1 MYCPNCKT
9 ERNGKFCPECG
20 TKLIENPNGKSKG
33 FNISL
38 GDANAISGGINLQ
51 DSHYVYNTDNS
62 VHKTVHQTVN
72 NVTNVAANKTE
83 MELFQERKN
92 QFAEQVNIF
101 LEDNELQHEE
111 IVRLEELRI
120 ELDLDEL
127 TARQIIAN
135 AKKKVRANMRQTLLK
150 GPAATMMKIITSYF
164 VANDLGKIRI
174 QIPKL
179 SAYAKQMDVDEV
191 QHKYY
196 VSLAAIDPQQLIGIC
211 EDNNLSDNY
220 WRTYWSYVAYHK
232 MGNQEK
238 AEYALTDLYRFSQY
252 PEENIT
258 LLQVVETYNTLG
270 EEDALTLLNT
280 IKGTYSKEL
289 ELFAKSIYMKL
300 NPRIGKQKGA
310 TERNTAFYQ
319 QNIFIFESPEQLV
332 ARKAKEKAEA
342 EARAKAEAEAK
353 AAAEAKAKDEAEA
366 KAKKTITYTI
376 VIKSIPDQ
384 LVALMTARSVLGWPS
399 SESRKK
405 FAKLPV
411 EALVTDDESKAMD
424 IYDKLANGGMSVNFI
439 AKNGLG
445 ETVMDRFESKKS
457 NDISLYQVCREG
469 KRGFIDKTGREVI
482 PCKYDIALDFREGLA
497 MVKMSG
503 KYGFIDKTGREVAP
517 CQYDDAEDLH
527 EGMALVK
534 KNDKWGFIDKT
545 GREVIPCKYVFAND
559 FHEGLATVEKN
570 GKYGYIDK
578 TGREVAPC
586 KYDIANDFSE
596 GLAVVVLKSFKYGF
610 IDKTGRE
617 VIPRKYVFANDFHE
631 GLAIVEKNGKRGYID
646 KTGREVIPCKYDEVY
661 IFSEGLAV
669 VEKNGKLG
677 HIDKTGH
684 EVTPCKYDDAFDFSE
699 GLAIVEK
706 NGKRGYIDKTGSEV
720 VHCKYDDA
728 FNFCE
733 GLATVEKN
741 GKRGYIDK
749 TGREVAPCKYDDSFN
764 SCEGLARVVKS
775 DKYGYIDKTG
785 REVIPCEYDEAN
797 DFHEGL
803 AVVEMNGKRVY
814 IDKTGRE
821 VVPYYKW

>member
-101 LEDNELQHEE
+101 LEDNELQRDE

-135 AKKKVRANMRQTLLK
+135 ARKKVKANVRQTLLK

-196 VSLAAIDPQQLIGIC
+196 VSLAAIDPQRLIGIC

-258 LLQVVETYNTLG
+258 LLQVVEMYNTLG
-270 EEDALTLLNT
+270 EEEALTILNT

-300 NPRIGKQKGA
+300 NPRMGKQKGA

-319 QNIFIFESPEQLV
+319 QNIFIFESPEQLA
-332 ARKAKEKAEA
+332 ARKAKEN
-342 EARAKAEAEAK
+342 AEAEAK
-353 AAAEAKAKDEAEA
+353 AAAEAKAKAEAEA
-366 KAKKTITYTI
+366 KARKTITYTI

-384 LVALMTARSVLGWPS
+384 SEAMTTARSVLEWSS
-399 SESRKK
+399 SESLKK
-405 FAKLPV
+405 FAQLPV

-424 IYDKLANGGMSVNFI
+424 IYDKLVNGGLIVNFI

-445 ETVMDRFESKKS
+445 ETVMDCFESKKS
-457 NDISLYQVCREG
+457 NDISLYQVGRKFKWG
-469 KRGFIDKTGREVI
+469 YIDKTGREVI
-482 PCKYDIALDFREGLA
+482 PCLYDYTNDFREGLA

-503 KYGFIDKTGREVAP
+503 KYGFIDKTGREVAL
-517 CQYDDAEDLH
+517 CQYDDAENL
-527 EGMALVK
+527 
-534 KNDKWGFIDKT
+534 
-545 GREVIPCKYVFAND
+545 
-559 FHEGLATVEKN
+559 HEGLAKVRKS
-570 GKYGYIDK
+570 GKWGYIDK

-586 KYDIANDFSE
+586 KYDDANAFCEGLASVKQSNKWGVIDKTGHEVVPCKYDYTYDFCEGLAEIKKSGKWGFIDNTGREVVPCQYYEVEDFCE
-596 GLAVVVLKSFKYGF
+596 GLAV
-610 IDKTGRE
+610 
-617 VIPRKYVFANDFHE
+617 
-631 GLAIVEKNGKRGYID
+631 VEKNGKRGYID
-646 KTGREVIPCKYDEVY
+646 KTGREVIPCKYDY
-661 IFSEGLAV
+661 AWSFQEGLAV
-669 VEKNGKLG
+669 VEM
-677 HIDKTGH
+677 
-684 EVTPCKYDDAFDFSE
+684 
-699 GLAIVEK
+699 
-706 NGKRGYIDKTGSEV
+706 
-720 VHCKYDDA
+720 
-728 FNFCE
+728 
-733 GLATVEKN
+733 N

-749 TGREVAPCKYDDSFN
+749 TGREVIQCKYDYAYDF
-764 SCEGLARVVKS
+764 CEGLAIVWKS
-775 DKYGYIDKTG
+775 DKCGYIDKTG
-785 REVIPCEYDEAN
+785 REVIPCEYDYADN
-797 DFHEGL
+797 FHEGL
-803 AVVEMNGKRVY
+803 AKVWKSDKYGY
-814 IDKTGRE
+814 IDKTGR
-821 VVPYYKW
+821 

>member
-101 LEDNELQHEE
+101 LGDNELQRDE

-127 TARQIIAN
+127 TARQIIEN
-135 AKKKVRANMRQTLLK
+135 ARKKVKANVRQTLLK

-196 VSLAAIDPQQLIGIC
+196 VSLAAIDPQRLIGIC

-270 EEDALTLLNT
+270 EDDALTLLNT

-319 QNIFIFESPEQLV
+319 QNIFIFESPEQLA

-353 AAAEAKAKDEAEA
+353 AAAEAKAKAEAEA

-424 IYDKLANGGMSVNFI
+424 IYDKLANGGMSVDFI
-439 AKNGLG
+439 ARNGLG
-445 ETVMDRFESKKS
+445 ETVMDCFESMKS
-457 NDISLYQVCREG
+457 NEISLYRVCREG
-469 KRGFIDKTGREVI
+469 KWGYIDKTGREVI
-482 PCKYDIALDFREGLA
+482 HCQYDDAWGFREGLA
-497 MVKMSG
+497 VV
-503 KYGFIDKTGREVAP
+503 DKS
-517 CQYDDAEDLH
+517 
-527 EGMALVK
+527 
-534 KNDKWGFIDKT
+534 DKWGFIDKT
-545 GREVIPCKYVFAND
+545 GREVIPCKYDSARGFC
-559 FHEGLATVEKN
+559 EGLAIVRKSDKWGYIDKTDREVVPCKYDSAWDFCEGLAVVEKSY
-570 GKYGYIDK
+570 KWGYIDK
-578 TGREVAPC
+578 TGREVIPC
-586 KYDIANDFSE
+586 QYDVTYQFCE
-596 GLAVVVLKSFKYGF
+596 GLAV
-610 IDKTGRE
+610 
-617 VIPRKYVFANDFHE
+617 
-631 GLAIVEKNGKRGYID
+631 VEKNGKRGYID
-646 KTGREVIPCKYDEVY
+646 KTGREVIPRKYD
-661 IFSEGLAV
+661 FA
-669 VEKNGKLG
+669 
-677 HIDKTGH
+677 
-684 EVTPCKYDDAFDFSE
+684 DDFHE

-706 NGKRGYIDKTGSEV
+706 SGKYGYIEKTGREV
-720 VHCKYDDA
+720 IPCKYDDA
-728 FNFCE
+728 YAFSE
-733 GLATVEKN
+733 GLARVTKSDKQ
-741 GKRGYIDK
+741 GFIDK
-749 TGREVAPCKYDDSFN
+749 TGREVIPCMY
-764 SCEGLARVVKS
+764 SCAGKFSEGLAEVKKS
-775 DKYGYIDKTG
+775 GKYGYIDKTG
-785 REVIPCEYDEAN
+785 REVIPCEYDDA
-797 DFHEGL
+797 FVFSEGL
-803 AVVEMNGKRVY
+803 ARVKKSGKWGFIDKTGREVIPFKYDNTENFSKGLAEVKKSGKWCY

-821 VVPYYKW
+821 VAPLIYDK

>member
-62 VHKTVHQTVN
+62 VHSTVQHTVN

-101 LEDNELQHEE
+101 LGDNELQRDE

-127 TARQIIAN
+127 TARQIITN
-135 AKKKVRANMRQTLLK
+135 ARKKVKANVRQTLLK

-196 VSLAAIDPQQLIGIC
+196 VSLAAIDPQRLIGIC

-270 EEDALTLLNT
+270 EEDALTILNT

-319 QNIFIFESPEQLV
+319 QNIFIFESPEQLA

-342 EARAKAEAEAK
+342 EARAKAEAEAR
-353 AAAEAKAKDEAEA
+353 AAAEAKAKAEAEARAKAKAEAEA
-366 KAKKTITYTI
+366 KARKTITYTI

-384 LVALMTARSVLGWPS
+384 LVAMMTARSVLGWSS

-424 IYDKLANGGMSVNFI
+424 IYDKLANGGMSVDFI

-445 ETVMDRFESKKS
+445 ETVMDCFESKKS
-457 NDISLYQVCREG
+457 NDISLYKVCHKG
-469 KRGFIDKTGREVI
+469 KWG
-482 PCKYDIALDFREGLA
+482 Y
-497 MVKMSG
+497 
-503 KYGFIDKTGREVAP
+503 IDKTGREVAP

-527 EGMALVK
+527 EGLALVK
-534 KNDKWGFIDKT
+534 NNDKWGFIDKT
-545 GREVIPCKYVFAND
+545 GREVIPCKYADAWD
-559 FHEGLATVEKN
+559 FQEGLA
-570 GKYGYIDK
+570 
-578 TGREVAPC
+578 
-586 KYDIANDFSE
+586 
-596 GLAVVVLKSFKYGF
+596 L
-610 IDKTGRE
+610 
-617 VIPRKYVFANDFHE
+617 
-631 GLAIVEKNGKRGYID
+631 
-646 KTGREVIPCKYDEVY
+646 
-661 IFSEGLAV
+661 
-669 VEKNGKLG
+669 
-677 HIDKTGH
+677 
-684 EVTPCKYDDAFDFSE
+684 
-699 GLAIVEK
+699 
-706 NGKRGYIDKTGSEV
+706 
-720 VHCKYDDA
+720 
-728 FNFCE
+728 
-733 GLATVEKN
+733 
-741 GKRGYIDK
+741 
-749 TGREVAPCKYDDSFN
+749 
-764 SCEGLARVVKS
+764 VVK
-775 DKYGYIDKTG
+775 
-785 REVIPCEYDEAN
+785 
-797 DFHEGL
+797 
-803 AVVEMNGKRVY
+803 NGKRVY

-821 VVPYYKW
+821 VAPFIYDDKIW

>member
-33 FNISL
+33 VNISL

-62 VHKTVHQTVN
+62 VHSTVHQTVN

-101 LEDNELQHEE
+101 LEDNELQRDE

-127 TARQIIAN
+127 TARQIITN
-135 AKKKVRANMRQTLLK
+135 ARKKVKANVRQTLLK

-196 VSLAAIDPQQLIGIC
+196 VSLAAIDPQRLIGIC

-270 EEDALTLLNT
+270 EEDALTILNT
-280 IKGTYSKEL
+280 IKGEYSKEL

-319 QNIFIFESPEQLV
+319 QNIFIFESPEQLA

-342 EARAKAEAEAK
+342 EARAKAEAEAR
-353 AAAEAKAKDEAEA
+353 AKAKAEAEA
-366 KAKKTITYTI
+366 KARKTITYTI

-384 LVALMTARSVLGWPS
+384 SEAMTTARSVLEWSS
-399 SESRKK
+399 SESLKK
-405 FAKLPV
+405 FAQLPV

-424 IYDKLANGGMSVNFI
+424 IYDKLANGGMSVDFI

-445 ETVMDRFESKKS
+445 EAVMDCFESKKS
-457 NDISLYQVCREG
+457 NDISLYQVGRKFKWG
-469 KRGFIDKTGREVI
+469 YIDKTGREVI
-482 PCKYDIALDFREGLA
+482 PCLYDYTNDFREGLA

-503 KYGFIDKTGREVAP
+503 KYGFIDKTGREVAL
-517 CQYDDAEDLH
+517 CQYDDAENL
-527 EGMALVK
+527 
-534 KNDKWGFIDKT
+534 
-545 GREVIPCKYVFAND
+545 
-559 FHEGLATVEKN
+559 HEGLAKVRKS
-570 GKYGYIDK
+570 GKWGYIDK

-586 KYDIANDFSE
+586 KYDDANAFCEGLASVKQSNKWGVIDKTGHEVVPCKYDYTYDFCEGLAEIKKSGKWGFIDNTGREVVPCQYYEVEDFCE
-596 GLAVVVLKSFKYGF
+596 GLAV
-610 IDKTGRE
+610 
-617 VIPRKYVFANDFHE
+617 
-631 GLAIVEKNGKRGYID
+631 VEKNGKRGYID
-646 KTGREVIPCKYDEVY
+646 KTGREVIPCKYDY
-661 IFSEGLAV
+661 AWSFQEGLAV
-669 VEKNGKLG
+669 VEM
-677 HIDKTGH
+677 
-684 EVTPCKYDDAFDFSE
+684 
-699 GLAIVEK
+699 
-706 NGKRGYIDKTGSEV
+706 
-720 VHCKYDDA
+720 
-728 FNFCE
+728 
-733 GLATVEKN
+733 N

-749 TGREVAPCKYDDSFN
+749 TGREVIQCKYDYAYDF
-764 SCEGLARVVKS
+764 CEGLAIVWKS
-775 DKYGYIDKTG
+775 DKCGYIDKTG
-785 REVIPCEYDEAN
+785 REVIPCEYDYADN
-797 DFHEGL
+797 FHEGL
-803 AVVEMNGKRVY
+803 AKVWKSDKYGYIDKTGREVAPCQYDDAEDLHEGLAKVKKSDKWGY

-821 VVPYYKW
+821 VVPCKYDDAFNFCEDLAKVKKSGKYGFIDKTGREVLPFIYDN

>member
-101 LEDNELQHEE
+101 LGDNELQRDE

-127 TARQIIAN
+127 TARQIITN
-135 AKKKVRANMRQTLLK
+135 ARKKVKSNVRQTLLK

-196 VSLAAIDPQQLIGIC
+196 VSLAAIDPQRLIGIC

-319 QNIFIFESPEQLV
+319 QNIFIFESPDQLA

-353 AAAEAKAKDEAEA
+353 AAAEAKAKAEAEA
-366 KAKKTITYTI
+366 KARKTITYTI

-384 LVALMTARSVLGWPS
+384 LVALMTARSVLGWSS

-424 IYDKLANGGMSVNFI
+424 IYDKLANGGMIVNFI

-445 ETVMDRFESKKS
+445 ETVMDCFESTKS
-457 NDISLYQVCREG
+457 NEISLYTVCREG
-469 KRGFIDKTGREVI
+469 KWGYIDKTGREVIPCKYGYARDFSEGLAIVWKSDKCGYIDNTGREVIPCQYDDAYNFHEGLAKVIKSGRWGYIDKTGREVAPCQYDSTDGFSEGLAKVQKSGKDGYIDKTGREVIPCKYDDAFNFHEGLAIVKKSGKYGYIDKTGREVIPCKYDFTWGFSEGLALVEKKGKCGFIDKTGSEVIPCQYDDAYNFREGLAVVYKSDKWGYIDKTGREVIPCKYDGASKFSEGLAIVKSDKYGYIDKTGREVALCQYDYAEDLHEGLARVEKSDKYGYIDKTGREVAPCQYDEAEDLHEGLAIVWKSDKCGFIDKTGREVI
-482 PCKYDIALDFREGLA
+482 PCKYDF
-497 MVKMSG
+497 
-503 KYGFIDKTGREVAP
+503 T
-517 CQYDDAEDLH
+517 
-527 EGMALVK
+527 
-534 KNDKWGFIDKT
+534 WG
-545 GREVIPCKYVFAND
+545 
-559 FHEGLATVEKN
+559 
-570 GKYGYIDK
+570 
-578 TGREVAPC
+578 
-586 KYDIANDFSE
+586 FSE
-596 GLAVVVLKSFKYGF
+596 GLAKVNKSNKWG
-610 IDKTGRE
+610 
-617 VIPRKYVFANDFHE
+617 
-631 GLAIVEKNGKRGYID
+631 
-646 KTGREVIPCKYDEVY
+646 
-661 IFSEGLAV
+661 
-669 VEKNGKLG
+669 
-677 HIDKTGH
+677 
-684 EVTPCKYDDAFDFSE
+684 
-699 GLAIVEK
+699 
-706 NGKRGYIDKTGSEV
+706 
-720 VHCKYDDA
+720 
-728 FNFCE
+728 
-733 GLATVEKN
+733 
-741 GKRGYIDK
+741 
-749 TGREVAPCKYDDSFN
+749 
-764 SCEGLARVVKS
+764 
-775 DKYGYIDKTG
+775 
-785 REVIPCEYDEAN
+785 
-797 DFHEGL
+797 
-803 AVVEMNGKRVY
+803 Y

-821 VVPYYKW
+821 VVPFIYDK

>member
-33 FNISL
+33 VNISL

-62 VHKTVHQTVN
+62 VHSTVQHTVN

-101 LEDNELQHEE
+101 LGDNELQHEE

-135 AKKKVRANMRQTLLK
+135 ARKKVKANVRQTLLK

-196 VSLAAIDPQQLIGIC
+196 VSLAAIDPQRLIGIC

-270 EEDALTLLNT
+270 EEDALTILNT

-319 QNIFIFESPEQLV
+319 QNIFIFESPEQLA

-353 AAAEAKAKDEAEA
+353 AAAEAKAKAEAEA

-384 LVALMTARSVLGWPS
+384 LVALMTARSVLGWSS

-424 IYDKLANGGMSVNFI
+424 IYDKLANGGMIVNFI

-445 ETVMDRFESKKS
+445 ETVMDCFESTKS
-457 NDISLYQVCREG
+457 NEISLYTVCREG
-469 KRGFIDKTGREVI
+469 KWGYIDKTGREVI
-482 PCKYDIALDFREGLA
+482 HCKYDYAYAFCEGLA
-497 MVKMSG
+497 IVAKSG
-503 KYGFIDKTGREVAP
+503 KYGFIDKTGRAV
-517 CQYDDAEDLH
+517 
-527 EGMALVK
+527 V
-534 KNDKWGFIDKT
+534 
-545 GREVIPCKYVFAND
+545 
-559 FHEGLATVEKN
+559 
-570 GKYGYIDK
+570 
-578 TGREVAPC
+578 PC
-586 KYDIANDFSE
+586 KYDYAFEFRE
-596 GLAVVVLKSFKYGF
+596 GMAKV
-610 IDKTGRE
+610 
-617 VIPRKYVFANDFHE
+617 
-631 GLAIVEKNGKRGYID
+631 
-646 KTGREVIPCKYDEVY
+646 
-661 IFSEGLAV
+661 
-669 VEKNGKLG
+669 
-677 HIDKTGH
+677 
-684 EVTPCKYDDAFDFSE
+684 
-699 GLAIVEK
+699 
-706 NGKRGYIDKTGSEV
+706 
-720 VHCKYDDA
+720 
-728 FNFCE
+728 
-733 GLATVEKN
+733 
-741 GKRGYIDK
+741 
-749 TGREVAPCKYDDSFN
+749 
-764 SCEGLARVVKS
+764 
-775 DKYGYIDKTG
+775 
-785 REVIPCEYDEAN
+785 
-797 DFHEGL
+797 
-803 AVVEMNGKRVY
+803 
-814 IDKTGRE
+814 
-821 VVPYYKW
+821 

>member
-62 VHKTVHQTVN
+62 VHSTVQHTVN

-101 LEDNELQHEE
+101 LGDNELQRDE

-135 AKKKVRANMRQTLLK
+135 ARKKVKANVRQTLLK

-196 VSLAAIDPQQLIGIC
+196 VSLAAIDPQRLIGIC

-258 LLQVVETYNTLG
+258 LLQVVEMYNTFG

-319 QNIFIFESPEQLV
+319 QNIFIFESPEQL
-332 ARKAKEKAEA
+332 ATRKAKEKAEA
-342 EARAKAEAEAK
+342 EARAKAEAEARAKAEAEAKAK
-353 AAAEAKAKDEAEA
+353 AAAEAKAKAAEAKAKAEAEARAKAKAEAEA
-366 KAKKTITYTI
+366 KARKTITYTI

-384 LVALMTARSVLGWPS
+384 LVAMMTARSVLGWPS

-424 IYDKLANGGMSVNFI
+424 IYDKLVNGGMSVDFI

-445 ETVMDRFESKKS
+445 ETVMDCFESMKSKETSLYVVCRHGKYGYVDKTRRLVIPCQYDNACDFSEGLAEIKKS
-457 NDISLYQVCREG
+457 G
-469 KRGFIDKTGREVI
+469 KWGFIDNTGREVIPCRYDDASGFSEGLARVKKSGKWGFVDKTGREVI
-482 PCKYDIALDFREGLA
+482 PCKYDDAFGFSKGLA
-497 MVKMSG
+497 
-503 KYGFIDKTGREVAP
+503 
-517 CQYDDAEDLH
+517 Q
-527 EGMALVK
+527 VK
-534 KNDKWGFIDKT
+534 KSGKWGFIDKT
-545 GREVIPCKYVFAND
+545 GREV
-559 FHEGLATVEKN
+559 
-570 GKYGYIDK
+570 
-578 TGREVAPC
+578 
-586 KYDIANDFSE
+586 
-596 GLAVVVLKSFKYGF
+596 
-610 IDKTGRE
+610 
-617 VIPRKYVFANDFHE
+617 
-631 GLAIVEKNGKRGYID
+631 
-646 KTGREVIPCKYDEVY
+646 
-661 IFSEGLAV
+661 
-669 VEKNGKLG
+669 
-677 HIDKTGH
+677 
-684 EVTPCKYDDAFDFSE
+684 
-699 GLAIVEK
+699 
-706 NGKRGYIDKTGSEV
+706 
-720 VHCKYDDA
+720 
-728 FNFCE
+728 
-733 GLATVEKN
+733 
-741 GKRGYIDK
+741 
-749 TGREVAPCKYDDSFN
+749 
-764 SCEGLARVVKS
+764 
-775 DKYGYIDKTG
+775 
-785 REVIPCEYDEAN
+785 
-797 DFHEGL
+797 
-803 AVVEMNGKRVY
+803 
-814 IDKTGRE
+814 
-821 VVPYYKW
+821 VPLT

>member
-62 VHKTVHQTVN
+62 VHSTVQHTVN

-101 LEDNELQHEE
+101 LEDNELQRDE

-127 TARQIIAN
+127 TARQIITN
-135 AKKKVRANMRQTLLK
+135 ARKKVKANVRQTLLK

-196 VSLAAIDPQQLIGIC
+196 VSLAAIDPQRLIGIC

-270 EEDALTLLNT
+270 EEDALTILNT

-319 QNIFIFESPEQLV
+319 QNIFIFESPEQLA

-353 AAAEAKAKDEAEA
+353 AAAEAKAKAEAEA

-384 LVALMTARSVLGWPS
+384 LVALMTARSVLGWSS

-424 IYDKLANGGMSVNFI
+424 IDDKLANGGMSV
-439 AKNGLG
+439 K
-445 ETVMDRFESKKS
+445 
-457 NDISLYQVCREG
+457 
-469 KRGFIDKTGREVI
+469 
-482 PCKYDIALDFREGLA
+482 
-497 MVKMSG
+497 
-503 KYGFIDKTGREVAP
+503 
-517 CQYDDAEDLH
+517 
-527 EGMALVK
+527 
-534 KNDKWGFIDKT
+534 
-545 GREVIPCKYVFAND
+545 
-559 FHEGLATVEKN
+559 
-570 GKYGYIDK
+570 
-578 TGREVAPC
+578 
-586 KYDIANDFSE
+586 
-596 GLAVVVLKSFKYGF
+596 
-610 IDKTGRE
+610 
-617 VIPRKYVFANDFHE
+617 
-631 GLAIVEKNGKRGYID
+631 
-646 KTGREVIPCKYDEVY
+646 
-661 IFSEGLAV
+661 
-669 VEKNGKLG
+669 
-677 HIDKTGH
+677 
-684 EVTPCKYDDAFDFSE
+684 
-699 GLAIVEK
+699 
-706 NGKRGYIDKTGSEV
+706 
-720 VHCKYDDA
+720 
-728 FNFCE
+728 
-733 GLATVEKN
+733 
-741 GKRGYIDK
+741 
-749 TGREVAPCKYDDSFN
+749 
-764 SCEGLARVVKS
+764 
-775 DKYGYIDKTG
+775 
-785 REVIPCEYDEAN
+785 
-797 DFHEGL
+797 
-803 AVVEMNGKRVY
+803 
-814 IDKTGRE
+814 
-821 VVPYYKW
+821 

>member
-62 VHKTVHQTVN
+62 VHSTVQHTVN

-101 LEDNELQHEE
+101 LGDNELQRDE

-135 AKKKVRANMRQTLLK
+135 AKKKVKANVRQTLLK

-196 VSLAAIDPQQLIGIC
+196 VSLAAIDPQRLIGIC

-258 LLQVVETYNTLG
+258 LLQVVEMYNTFG

-319 QNIFIFESPEQLV
+319 QNIFIFKSPEQL
-332 ARKAKEKAEA
+332 ATRKAKEKAEE
-342 EARAKAEAEAK
+342 EARIKTEQEAK
-353 AAAEAKAKDEAEA
+353 RKSDEARKRKDEEEKNASA
-366 KAKKTITYTI
+366 RRCVTYSVTITGVTNQMLAMMTLRSTMGWGSGDSRQ
-376 VIKSIPDQ
+376 KLSKIPFVAKQFNSEQ
-384 LVALMTARSVLGWPS
+384 LAIAFN
-399 SESRKK
+399 E
-405 FAKLPV
+405 KL
-411 EALVTDDESKAMD
+411 SK
-424 IYDKLANGGMSVNFI
+424 GGMTSTVTE
-439 AKNGLG
+439 ANGLG
-445 ETVMDRFESKKS
+445 EAVDCSIINGQAQVIAYKELERRRKEAEELRIQESHQKELKMQKNNANALNEQIKLYEDACRYMYADGVMTSEERKHLTILATALGLDNATCEQIASRVRNGMSKANQLYDVILVKAGAAKLSVVKTVMDCCNVGLKEAKDLVGGCPSKLKGCLTESKARSIQKV
-457 NDISLYQVCREG
+457 LE
-469 KRGFIDKTGREVI
+469 EV
-482 PCKYDIALDFREGLA
+482 G
-497 MVKMSG
+497 
-503 KYGFIDKTGREVAP
+503 
-517 CQYDDAEDLH
+517 
-527 EGMALVK
+527 
-534 KNDKWGFIDKT
+534 
-545 GREVIPCKYVFAND
+545 
-559 FHEGLATVEKN
+559 
-570 GKYGYIDK
+570 
-578 TGREVAPC
+578 
-586 KYDIANDFSE
+586 
-596 GLAVVVLKSFKYGF
+596 AVVK
-610 IDKTGRE
+610 ID
-617 VIPRKYVFANDFHE
+617 AN
-631 GLAIVEKNGKRGYID
+631 YD
-646 KTGREVIPCKYDEVY
+646 K
-661 IFSEGLAV
+661 L
-669 VEKNGKLG
+669 
-677 HIDKTGH
+677 
-684 EVTPCKYDDAFDFSE
+684 FD
-699 GLAIVEK
+699 L
-706 NGKRGYIDKTGSEV
+706 
-720 VHCKYDDA
+720 
-728 FNFCE
+728 
-733 GLATVEKN
+733 
-741 GKRGYIDK
+741 
-749 TGREVAPCKYDDSFN
+749 
-764 SCEGLARVVKS
+764 
-775 DKYGYIDKTG
+775 
-785 REVIPCEYDEAN
+785 
-797 DFHEGL
+797 
-803 AVVEMNGKRVY
+803 
-814 IDKTGRE
+814 
-821 VVPYYKW
+821 

>member
-62 VHKTVHQTVN
+62 VHSTVQHTVN

-101 LEDNELQHEE
+101 LGDNELQRDE

-127 TARQIIAN
+127 TARQIITN
-135 AKKKVRANMRQTLLK
+135 ARKKVKANVRQTLLK

-196 VSLAAIDPQQLIGIC
+196 VSLAAIDPQRLIGIC

-319 QNIFIFESPEQLV
+319 QNIFIFESPEQLA

-342 EARAKAEAEAK
+342 EARAKAEAEARAAAEAKAKAEAEARAKAKAEAKAKAAAKAKAEAEARAK
-353 AAAEAKAKDEAEA
+353 AAAEAKAKAEAEA
-366 KAKKTITYTI
+366 KAKAKAEAKARKTITYTI

-384 LVALMTARSVLGWPS
+384 LVALMTARSVLGWSS

-424 IYDKLANGGMSVNFI
+424 IYDKLANGGMIVNFI

-445 ETVMDRFESKKS
+445 ETVMDCFESTKS
-457 NDISLYQVCREG
+457 NEISLYRVCREG
-469 KRGFIDKTGREVI
+469 KWGYIDKTGREVI
-482 PCKYDIALDFREGLA
+482 PCKYGYALAFCEGLA
-497 MVKMSG
+497 IVWKSDKCGYIDNTGREVIPCQYDDAYNFHEGLAIVRKSG
-503 KYGFIDKTGREVAP
+503 KYGFIDKTGREVVP
-517 CQYDDAEDLH
+517 CQYDDVWDS
-527 EGMALVK
+527 
-534 KNDKWGFIDKT
+534 
-545 GREVIPCKYVFAND
+545 C
-559 FHEGLATVEKN
+559 EGLTRVRKS
-570 GKYGYIDK
+570 GKY
-578 TGREVAPC
+578 
-586 KYDIANDFSE
+586 
-596 GLAVVVLKSFKYGF
+596 
-610 IDKTGRE
+610 
-617 VIPRKYVFANDFHE
+617 
-631 GLAIVEKNGKRGYID
+631 GYID
-646 KTGREVIPCKYDEVY
+646 KTGREVIPCKYDGADD
-661 IFSEGLAV
+661 FDEGLARV
-669 VEKNGKLG
+669 MKSDKYGF
-677 HIDKTGH
+677 IDKTGN
-684 EVTPCKYDDAFDFSE
+684 EVVPCKYDIASDFHE
-699 GLAIVEK
+699 GLAIVEM
-706 NGKRGYIDKTGSEV
+706 
-720 VHCKYDDA
+720 
-728 FNFCE
+728 
-733 GLATVEKN
+733 N

-749 TGREVAPCKYDDSFN
+749 TGREVTPVKYD
-764 SCEGLARVVKS
+764 E
-775 DKYGYIDKTG
+775 I
-785 REVIPCEYDEAN
+785 
-797 DFHEGL
+797 
-803 AVVEMNGKRVY
+803 
-814 IDKTGRE
+814 
-821 VVPYYKW
+821 

>member
-62 VHKTVHQTVN
+62 VHSTVQHTVN

-101 LEDNELQHEE
+101 LGDNELQRDE

-127 TARQIIAN
+127 TARQIITN
-135 AKKKVRANMRQTLLK
+135 ARKKVKANVRQTLLK

-196 VSLAAIDPQQLIGIC
+196 VSLAAIDPQRLIGIC

-270 EEDALTLLNT
+270 EEDALTILNT

-319 QNIFIFESPEQLV
+319 QNIFIFESPEQLA

-353 AAAEAKAKDEAEA
+353 AAAEAKAKAEAEARAKAAAEAKAKAEAEA
-366 KAKKTITYTI
+366 KAAVEARAKARKTITYTI
-376 VIKSIPDQ
+376 VIKSITDQ
-384 LVALMTARSVLGWPS
+384 LVAMMTARSVLGWSS

-405 FAKLPV
+405 FAQLPV

-424 IYDKLANGGMSVNFI
+424 IYDKLANGGMSVDFI

-445 ETVMDRFESKKS
+445 ETVMDCFESMKS
-457 NDISLYQVCREG
+457 NEISLYRVCREG
-469 KRGFIDKTGREVI
+469 K
-482 PCKYDIALDFREGLA
+482 
-497 MVKMSG
+497 
-503 KYGFIDKTGREVAP
+503 
-517 CQYDDAEDLH
+517 
-527 EGMALVK
+527 
-534 KNDKWGFIDKT
+534 W
-545 GREVIPCKYVFAND
+545 
-559 FHEGLATVEKN
+559 
-570 GKYGYIDK
+570 
-578 TGREVAPC
+578 
-586 KYDIANDFSE
+586 
-596 GLAVVVLKSFKYGF
+596 
-610 IDKTGRE
+610 
-617 VIPRKYVFANDFHE
+617 
-631 GLAIVEKNGKRGYID
+631 GYID
-646 KTGREVIPCKYDEVY
+646 KTGREVIPCKYDRVWA
-661 IFSEGLAV
+661 FSEGLAEV
-669 VEKNGKLG
+669 LKSGK
-677 HIDKTGH
+677 
-684 EVTPCKYDDAFDFSE
+684 Y
-699 GLAIVEK
+699 
-706 NGKRGYIDKTGSEV
+706 GYIDKTGRAVIPCQYDYTDGFREGMAKVEKSDKYGFIDKTGNEV
-720 VHCKYDDA
+720 VPCKFDDA
-728 FNFCE
+728 ESFSK
-733 GLATVEKN
+733 GLAVVK
-741 GKRGYIDK
+741 KSDKWGYIDK
-749 TGREVAPCKYDDSFN
+749 TGREVIPCQYDNAFDFSEGLAVVEMDGKRGYIDKTVREVIPFKYDDARSFSEGLAKVQKSGKWGYIDKTGREVIPCQYDDADGFSEGLAN
-764 SCEGLARVVKS
+764 VEKSGKWGYIDKTGREVIPFKYDYAPSFSKGLAVVYKSDKWGYIDKTGREVIPCKFDNAYGFCEGLAQVKKS
-775 DKYGYIDKTG
+775 GKYGYIDKTG
-785 REVIPCEYDEAN
+785 REVIPFKYDNTEK
-797 DFHEGL
+797 FSEGL
-803 AVVEMNGKRVY
+803 AKVRKSGKWGY

-821 VVPYYKW
+821 VTPVKYDEI

>member
-62 VHKTVHQTVN
+62 VHSTVQHTVN

-101 LEDNELQHEE
+101 LEDNELQRDE

-135 AKKKVRANMRQTLLK
+135 ARKKVKANVRQTLLK

-196 VSLAAIDPQQLIGIC
+196 VSLAAIDPQRLIGIC

-270 EEDALTLLNT
+270 EEDALTILNT
-280 IKGTYSKEL
+280 IKGEYSKEL

-319 QNIFIFESPEQLV
+319 QNIFIFESPEQLA

-342 EARAKAEAEAK
+342 EARAKAEAEARAKAVAEAKAKAEAEARAK
-353 AAAEAKAKDEAEA
+353 AAAEAKAKAAEAKAKAEAEARAKASAEAKAAAEAKAKAEAEARAKAAAKAKAEAEARAKAAAEAKAKAEAEA
-366 KAKKTITYTI
+366 KAAAEARAKARKTITYTI

-384 LVALMTARSVLGWPS
+384 SEAMTTARSVLEWSS
-399 SESRKK
+399 SESLKK
-405 FAKLPV
+405 FAQLPV

-424 IYDKLANGGMSVNFI
+424 IYDKLINGGMSVNFI

-445 ETVMDRFESKKS
+445 KKVMDCCNELMKSKE
-457 NDISLYQVCREG
+457 ISLYVVRRKGKYGYVDKTRRLVIPCLYDYANEFREG
-469 KRGFIDKTGREVI
+469 LAEVKKSGKYGYIDKTGRAVIPCQYDYTDGFREGMAVVGKSDKWGFVDKTGREVIPCQYDSTRDFSEGLALVKKSDKYGFIDKTGREVI
-482 PCKYDIALDFREGLA
+482 PCNHDYAASFSEGLAEVKKSGKWGFIDKTGCVVIPCKYDKTCSFSEGLA
-497 MVKMSG
+497 MVKKSS
-503 KYGFIDKTGREVAP
+503 KWGFIDKTG
-517 CQYDDAEDLH
+517 
-527 EGMALVK
+527 
-534 KNDKWGFIDKT
+534 KWGFIDKT
-545 GREVIPCKYVFAND
+545 GREVIPCKYDEVYEFR
-559 FHEGLATVEKN
+559 EGLAIVYKS
-570 GKYGYIDK
+570 GKKVIIDK
-578 TGREVAPC
+578 TGREV
-586 KYDIANDFSE
+586 
-596 GLAVVVLKSFKYGF
+596 
-610 IDKTGRE
+610 
-617 VIPRKYVFANDFHE
+617 
-631 GLAIVEKNGKRGYID
+631 
-646 KTGREVIPCKYDEVY
+646 
-661 IFSEGLAV
+661 
-669 VEKNGKLG
+669 
-677 HIDKTGH
+677 
-684 EVTPCKYDDAFDFSE
+684 TPK
-699 GLAIVEK
+699 
-706 NGKRGYIDKTGSEV
+706 
-720 VHCKYDDA
+720 
-728 FNFCE
+728 
-733 GLATVEKN
+733 
-741 GKRGYIDK
+741 
-749 TGREVAPCKYDDSFN
+749 
-764 SCEGLARVVKS
+764 
-775 DKYGYIDKTG
+775 
-785 REVIPCEYDEAN
+785 
-797 DFHEGL
+797 
-803 AVVEMNGKRVY
+803 
-814 IDKTGRE
+814 
-821 VVPYYKW
+821 

>member
-101 LEDNELQHEE
+101 LEDNELQRDE

-150 GPAATMMKIITSYF
+150 GSAATMMKIITSYF

-238 AEYALTDLYRFSQY
+238 AVDALTDLYRFSQY

-270 EEDALTLLNT
+270 EEDALTILNT

-319 QNIFIFESPEQLV
+319 QNIFIFESPEQLA

-342 EARAKAEAEAK
+342 EARAKAEAEAR
-353 AAAEAKAKDEAEA
+353 AKAKAEAEA
-366 KAKKTITYTI
+366 KARKTITYTI

-384 LVALMTARSVLGWPS
+384 SEAMTTTRSVLGWS
-399 SESRKK
+399 STESRNK

-439 AKNGLG
+439 AKDGLG

-457 NDISLYQVCREG
+457 RPMG
-469 KRGFIDKTGREVI
+469 
-482 PCKYDIALDFREGLA
+482 
-497 MVKMSG
+497 
-503 KYGFIDKTGREVAP
+503 
-517 CQYDDAEDLH
+517 H
-527 EGMALVK
+527 
-534 KNDKWGFIDKT
+534 
-545 GREVIPCKYVFAND
+545 FA
-559 FHEGLATVEKN
+559 G
-570 GKYGYIDK
+570 
-578 TGREVAPC
+578 
-586 KYDIANDFSE
+586 
-596 GLAVVVLKSFKYGF
+596 
-610 IDKTGRE
+610 
-617 VIPRKYVFANDFHE
+617 
-631 GLAIVEKNGKRGYID
+631 
-646 KTGREVIPCKYDEVY
+646 
-661 IFSEGLAV
+661 
-669 VEKNGKLG
+669 
-677 HIDKTGH
+677 
-684 EVTPCKYDDAFDFSE
+684 
-699 GLAIVEK
+699 
-706 NGKRGYIDKTGSEV
+706 
-720 VHCKYDDA
+720 
-728 FNFCE
+728 
-733 GLATVEKN
+733 
-741 GKRGYIDK
+741 
-749 TGREVAPCKYDDSFN
+749 
-764 SCEGLARVVKS
+764 
-775 DKYGYIDKTG
+775 
-785 REVIPCEYDEAN
+785 
-797 DFHEGL
+797 
-803 AVVEMNGKRVY
+803 
-814 IDKTGRE
+814 
-821 VVPYYKW
+821 

>member
-62 VHKTVHQTVN
+62 VHSTVQHTVN

-101 LEDNELQHEE
+101 LEDNELQRDE

-127 TARQIIAN
+127 TARQIITN
-135 AKKKVRANMRQTLLK
+135 ARKKVKANVRQTLLK

-196 VSLAAIDPQQLIGIC
+196 VSLAAIDPQRLIGIC

-270 EEDALTLLNT
+270 EEDALTILNT

-319 QNIFIFESPEQLV
+319 QNIFIFESPEQLA

-342 EARAKAEAEAK
+342 EARAKAEAEARAAAEAKAKAEAEARAKAKAEAKAKAAAKAKAEAEARAK
-353 AAAEAKAKDEAEA
+353 AAAEAKAKAEAEA
-366 KAKKTITYTI
+366 KAKAKAEAKARKTITYTI

-384 LVALMTARSVLGWPS
+384 LVAMMTARSVLGWSS

-424 IYDKLANGGMSVNFI
+424 IYDKLANGGMSVDFI

-445 ETVMDRFESKKS
+445 ETVMDCFKSMKSKETSLYVVCRNGKYGYVDKTRRLVIPCQYDNACDFSEGLAEIKKS
-457 NDISLYQVCREG
+457 G
-469 KRGFIDKTGREVI
+469 KWGFIDKTGREVV
-482 PCKYDIALDFREGLA
+482 PCKYDIVLDFSEGLA
-497 MVKMSG
+497 IVKKNG
-503 KYGFIDKTGREVAP
+503 KQGYIDKAGREVVP

-527 EGMALVK
+527 EGLAKVK
-534 KNDKWGFIDKT
+534 KS
-545 GREVIPCKYVFAND
+545 
-559 FHEGLATVEKN
+559 

-578 TGREVAPC
+578 TGREVVPC
-586 KYDIANDFSE
+586 KYDGADDFDE
-596 GLAVVVLKSFKYGF
+596 GLARVMKSDKYGF
-610 IDKTGRE
+610 IDKTGNE
-617 VIPRKYVFANDFHE
+617 VVPCKYDIASDFRE
-631 GLAIVEKNGKRGYID
+631 GLAIVEMNGKRGYID
-646 KTGREVIPCKYDEVY
+646 KTGREVTPVKYDE
-661 IFSEGLAV
+661 I
-669 VEKNGKLG
+669 
-677 HIDKTGH
+677 
-684 EVTPCKYDDAFDFSE
+684 
-699 GLAIVEK
+699 
-706 NGKRGYIDKTGSEV
+706 
-720 VHCKYDDA
+720 
-728 FNFCE
+728 
-733 GLATVEKN
+733 
-741 GKRGYIDK
+741 
-749 TGREVAPCKYDDSFN
+749 
-764 SCEGLARVVKS
+764 
-775 DKYGYIDKTG
+775 
-785 REVIPCEYDEAN
+785 
-797 DFHEGL
+797 
-803 AVVEMNGKRVY
+803 
-814 IDKTGRE
+814 
-821 VVPYYKW
+821 

>member
-62 VHKTVHQTVN
+62 VHSTVHQTVN

-101 LEDNELQHEE
+101 LEDNELQRDE

-127 TARQIIAN
+127 TARQIITN
-135 AKKKVRANMRQTLLK
+135 ARKKVKANVRQTLLK

-196 VSLAAIDPQQLIGIC
+196 VSLAAIDPQRLIGIC

-270 EEDALTLLNT
+270 EEDALTILNT

-319 QNIFIFESPEQLV
+319 QNIFIFESPEQLA

-342 EARAKAEAEAK
+342 EARAKAEAEAR
-353 AAAEAKAKDEAEA
+353 AAAEAKAKAESEARAKAEAEAKAAAEVKAKAEAEA

-384 LVALMTARSVLGWPS
+384 LVALMTARSVLGWSS

-424 IYDKLANGGMSVNFI
+424 IYDKLANGGMSVDFI

-445 ETVMDRFESKKS
+445 ETVMDCFESTKS
-457 NDISLYQVCREG
+457 NEISLYTVCREG
-469 KRGFIDKTGREVI
+469 K
-482 PCKYDIALDFREGLA
+482 
-497 MVKMSG
+497 
-503 KYGFIDKTGREVAP
+503 
-517 CQYDDAEDLH
+517 
-527 EGMALVK
+527 
-534 KNDKWGFIDKT
+534 WG
-545 GREVIPCKYVFAND
+545 
-559 FHEGLATVEKN
+559 
-570 GKYGYIDK
+570 
-578 TGREVAPC
+578 
-586 KYDIANDFSE
+586 
-596 GLAVVVLKSFKYGF
+596 
-610 IDKTGRE
+610 
-617 VIPRKYVFANDFHE
+617 
-631 GLAIVEKNGKRGYID
+631 
-646 KTGREVIPCKYDEVY
+646 
-661 IFSEGLAV
+661 
-669 VEKNGKLG
+669 
-677 HIDKTGH
+677 
-684 EVTPCKYDDAFDFSE
+684 
-699 GLAIVEK
+699 
-706 NGKRGYIDKTGSEV
+706 
-720 VHCKYDDA
+720 
-728 FNFCE
+728 
-733 GLATVEKN
+733 
-741 GKRGYIDK
+741 
-749 TGREVAPCKYDDSFN
+749 
-764 SCEGLARVVKS
+764 
-775 DKYGYIDKTG
+775 
-785 REVIPCEYDEAN
+785 
-797 DFHEGL
+797 
-803 AVVEMNGKRVY
+803 Y

-821 VVPYYKW
+821 VVPFIYDK

>member
-33 FNISL
+33 VNISL

-101 LEDNELQHEE
+101 LGDNELQRDE

-164 VANDLGKIRI
+164 VANDLGKIRK
-174 QIPKL
+174 QIRNL

-238 AEYALTDLYRFSQY
+238 AVDALTDLYRFSQY

-258 LLQVVETYNTLG
+258 LLQVIEMYNTLG
-270 EEDALTLLNT
+270 EEDALTILNT

-319 QNIFIFESPEQLV
+319 QNIFIFESPEQLA

-342 EARAKAEAEAK
+342 EARAKAEAEAR
-353 AAAEAKAKDEAEA
+353 AAAEAKAKAEAEA
-366 KAKKTITYTI
+366 KARKTITYTI

-384 LVALMTARSVLGWPS
+384 LVAMMTARSVLGWPS
-399 SESRKK
+399 SESRNK

-411 EALVTDDESKAMD
+411 EALITDDKSKAMD
-424 IYDKLANGGMSVNFI
+424 IYDKLVNGGMRVYFI

-445 ETVMDRFESKKS
+445 GTVMDCFESMKS
-457 NDISLYQVCREG
+457 KETRLYLVCREDKYGYIDKTGREVIPCKYDDANDFREGLAKVQKSG
-469 KRGFIDKTGREVI
+469 KYGFIDKTGREVI
-482 PCKYDIALDFREGLA
+482 PCKYDEAYATSEGQALA
-497 MVKMSG
+497 KKSG
-503 KYGFIDKTGREVAP
+503 K
-517 CQYDDAEDLH
+517 
-527 EGMALVK
+527 
-534 KNDKWGFIDKT
+534 WG
-545 GREVIPCKYVFAND
+545 A
-559 FHEGLATVEKN
+559 
-570 GKYGYIDK
+570 
-578 TGREVAPC
+578 
-586 KYDIANDFSE
+586 
-596 GLAVVVLKSFKYGF
+596 
-610 IDKTGRE
+610 
-617 VIPRKYVFANDFHE
+617 
-631 GLAIVEKNGKRGYID
+631 
-646 KTGREVIPCKYDEVY
+646 
-661 IFSEGLAV
+661 
-669 VEKNGKLG
+669 
-677 HIDKTGH
+677 
-684 EVTPCKYDDAFDFSE
+684 
-699 GLAIVEK
+699 
-706 NGKRGYIDKTGSEV
+706 
-720 VHCKYDDA
+720 
-728 FNFCE
+728 
-733 GLATVEKN
+733 
-741 GKRGYIDK
+741 
-749 TGREVAPCKYDDSFN
+749 
-764 SCEGLARVVKS
+764 
-775 DKYGYIDKTG
+775 
-785 REVIPCEYDEAN
+785 
-797 DFHEGL
+797 
-803 AVVEMNGKRVY
+803 

-821 VVPYYKW
+821 VVPFIFDDASLKMILESSKVWQ

>member
-62 VHKTVHQTVN
+62 VHSTVHQTVN

-101 LEDNELQHEE
+101 LEDNELQRDE

-135 AKKKVRANMRQTLLK
+135 ARKKVKANVRQTLLK

-196 VSLAAIDPQQLIGIC
+196 VSLAAIDPQRLIGIC

-270 EEDALTLLNT
+270 EEDALTILNT

-319 QNIFIFESPEQLV
+319 QNIFIFESPEQL
-332 ARKAKEKAEA
+332 AACKAKEKAEA
-342 EARAKAEAEAK
+342 EARPKAEAEAK
-353 AAAEAKAKDEAEA
+353 AAAEVKAKAEAEA
-366 KAKKTITYTI
+366 KARKTITYTI

-384 LVALMTARSVLGWPS
+384 LVALMTARSVLGWSS

-424 IYDKLANGGMSVNFI
+424 IYDKLANGGMSVDFI

-445 ETVMDRFESKKS
+445 ETVMDCFESMKS
-457 NDISLYQVCREG
+457 NEISLYRVCREG
-469 KRGFIDKTGREVI
+469 KWGYIDKTGREVI
-482 PCKYDIALDFREGLA
+482 PCQYDRVWAFSEGLA
-497 MVKMSG
+497 
-503 KYGFIDKTGREVAP
+503 EV
-517 CQYDDAEDLH
+517 L
-527 EGMALVK
+527 K
-534 KNDKWGFIDKT
+534 S
-545 GREVIPCKYVFAND
+545 
-559 FHEGLATVEKN
+559 

-578 TGREVAPC
+578 TGRAVIPC
-586 KYDIANDFSE
+586 QYDYTDGFRE
-596 GLAVVVLKSFKYGF
+596 GMAKVEKSDKWGF
-610 IDKTGRE
+610 VDKTGRE
-617 VIPRKYVFANDFHE
+617 VIPCQYDSTDGFSE
-631 GLAIVEKNGKRGYID
+631 GLAKVQKSGKDGYID
-646 KTGREVIPCKYDEVY
+646 KTGREVIPCKYD
-661 IFSEGLAV
+661 
-669 VEKNGKLG
+669 
-677 HIDKTGH
+677 
-684 EVTPCKYDDAFDFSE
+684 DAFNFHE
-699 GLAIVEK
+699 GLAIVK
-706 NGKRGYIDKTGSEV
+706 
-720 VHCKYDDA
+720 
-728 FNFCE
+728 
-733 GLATVEKN
+733 
-741 GKRGYIDK
+741 
-749 TGREVAPCKYDDSFN
+749 
-764 SCEGLARVVKS
+764 KS
-775 DKYGYIDKTG
+775 GKYGYIDKTG
-785 REVIPCEYDEAN
+785 REVIPFKYDNTEK
-797 DFHEGL
+797 FSEGL
-803 AVVEMNGKRVY
+803 AKVRKSGKWGY

-821 VVPYYKW
+821 VTPVKYDEI

>member
-9 ERNGKFCPECG
+9 EINGKFCPECG
-20 TKLIENPNGKSKG
+20 TKLIENPNDKSMG
-33 FNISL
+33 GNISL

-62 VHKTVHQTVN
+62 VHSTVHQTVN

-101 LEDNELQHEE
+101 LEDNELQRDE

-127 TARQIIAN
+127 TARQIITN
-135 AKKKVRANMRQTLLK
+135 ARKKVKANVRQTLLK

-196 VSLAAIDPQQLIGIC
+196 VSLAAIDPQRLIGIC

-258 LLQVVETYNTLG
+258 LLQVVEMYNTFG

-319 QNIFIFESPEQLV
+319 QNIFIFESPEQL
-332 ARKAKEKAEA
+332 ATRKAKEKAEA
-342 EARAKAEAEAK
+342 EARAKAEAEARAKAEAEAKAK
-353 AAAEAKAKDEAEA
+353 AAAEAKAKAAEAKAKAEAEARAKAKAEAEA
-366 KAKKTITYTI
+366 KARKTITYTI

-384 LVALMTARSVLGWPS
+384 LVAMMTARSVLGWPS

-424 IYDKLANGGMSVNFI
+424 IYDKLVNGGMSVDFI

-445 ETVMDRFESKKS
+445 ETVMDCFESMKSKETSLYVVCRHGKYGYVDKTRRLVIPCQYDNACDFSEGLAEIKKS
-457 NDISLYQVCREG
+457 G
-469 KRGFIDKTGREVI
+469 KWGFIDNTGREVIPCRYDDASGFSEGLARVKKSGKWGFVDKTGREVI
-482 PCKYDIALDFREGLA
+482 PCKYDDAFGFSKGLA
-497 MVKMSG
+497 
-503 KYGFIDKTGREVAP
+503 
-517 CQYDDAEDLH
+517 Q
-527 EGMALVK
+527 VK
-534 KNDKWGFIDKT
+534 KSGKWGFIDKT
-545 GREVIPCKYVFAND
+545 GREVIPCKYDDAF
-559 FHEGLATVEKN
+559 G
-570 GKYGYIDK
+570 
-578 TGREVAPC
+578 
-586 KYDIANDFSE
+586 FSE
-596 GLAVVVLKSFKYGF
+596 GLARVKKSGKWGF

-617 VIPRKYVFANDFHE
+617 V
-631 GLAIVEKNGKRGYID
+631 
-646 KTGREVIPCKYDEVY
+646 
-661 IFSEGLAV
+661 
-669 VEKNGKLG
+669 
-677 HIDKTGH
+677 
-684 EVTPCKYDDAFDFSE
+684 
-699 GLAIVEK
+699 
-706 NGKRGYIDKTGSEV
+706 
-720 VHCKYDDA
+720 
-728 FNFCE
+728 
-733 GLATVEKN
+733 
-741 GKRGYIDK
+741 
-749 TGREVAPCKYDDSFN
+749 
-764 SCEGLARVVKS
+764 
-775 DKYGYIDKTG
+775 
-785 REVIPCEYDEAN
+785 
-797 DFHEGL
+797 
-803 AVVEMNGKRVY
+803 
-814 IDKTGRE
+814 
-821 VVPYYKW
+821 VPLT

>member
-33 FNISL
+33 VNISL

-101 LEDNELQHEE
+101 LGDNELQRDE

-127 TARQIIAN
+127 TARQIITN
-135 AKKKVRANMRQTLLK
+135 ARKKVKANVRQTLLK

-196 VSLAAIDPQQLIGIC
+196 VSLAAIDPQRLIGIC

-270 EEDALTLLNT
+270 EEDALTILNT

-319 QNIFIFESPEQLV
+319 QNIFIFESPEQLA
-332 ARKAKEKAEA
+332 ARNAKEKA

-353 AAAEAKAKDEAEA
+353 AR
-366 KAKKTITYTI
+366 KTITYTI
-376 VIKSIPDQ
+376 VIKSISDQ
-384 LVALMTARSVLGWPS
+384 LVAMMTTRFVLGWPS

-424 IYDKLANGGMSVNFI
+424 IYDKLVNGGMSVNFI

-445 ETVMDRFESKKS
+445 ETVMDCFESMKSKETSLYVVCRNGKYGYVDKTRRLVIPCQYDNACDFSEGLAEIKKS
-457 NDISLYQVCREG
+457 G
-469 KRGFIDKTGREVI
+469 KWGFIDKTGREVI
-482 PCKYDIALDFREGLA
+482 PCRYDDASGFSEGLA
-497 MVKMSG
+497 RVKKSG
-503 KYGFIDKTGREVAP
+503 KWGFVDKTGREVIP
-517 CQYDDAEDLH
+517 CKYDDAFGFSKGL
-527 EGMALVK
+527 AQVK
-534 KNDKWGFIDKT
+534 KSGKWGFIDKT
-545 GREVIPCKYVFAND
+545 GREVIPCKYDDAF
-559 FHEGLATVEKN
+559 G
-570 GKYGYIDK
+570 
-578 TGREVAPC
+578 
-586 KYDIANDFSE
+586 FSE
-596 GLAVVVLKSFKYGF
+596 GLARVKKSGKWGF
-610 IDKTGRE
+610 IDKTG
-617 VIPRKYVFANDFHE
+617 
-631 GLAIVEKNGKRGYID
+631 
-646 KTGREVIPCKYDEVY
+646 C
-661 IFSEGLAV
+661 
-669 VEKNGKLG
+669 
-677 HIDKTGH
+677 
-684 EVTPCKYDDAFDFSE
+684 
-699 GLAIVEK
+699 
-706 NGKRGYIDKTGSEV
+706 
-720 VHCKYDDA
+720 
-728 FNFCE
+728 
-733 GLATVEKN
+733 
-741 GKRGYIDK
+741 
-749 TGREVAPCKYDDSFN
+749 
-764 SCEGLARVVKS
+764 
-775 DKYGYIDKTG
+775 
-785 REVIPCEYDEAN
+785 
-797 DFHEGL
+797 
-803 AVVEMNGKRVY
+803 
-814 IDKTGRE
+814 E
-821 VVPYYKW
+821 VVPLT

>member
-62 VHKTVHQTVN
+62 VHSTVHQTVN

-101 LEDNELQHEE
+101 LGDNELQRDE

-135 AKKKVRANMRQTLLK
+135 ARKKVKANVRQTLLK

-196 VSLAAIDPQQLIGIC
+196 VSLAAIDPQRLIGIC

-258 LLQVVETYNTLG
+258 LLQVVEMYNTLG
-270 EEDALTLLNT
+270 EEDALTILNT

-319 QNIFIFESPEQLV
+319 QNIFIFKSPEQL
-332 ARKAKEKAEA
+332 ATRKAKEKAEE
-342 EARAKAEAEAK
+342 EARIKTEQEAK
-353 AAAEAKAKDEAEA
+353 RKSDEARKRKDEEEKNASA
-366 KAKKTITYTI
+366 RRCVTYSVTITGVTNHMLAMMTLRSTMGWGSGDSRQ
-376 VIKSIPDQ
+376 KLSKIPFVAKQFNSEQ
-384 LVALMTARSVLGWPS
+384 LAIAFN
-399 SESRKK
+399 E
-405 FAKLPV
+405 KL
-411 EALVTDDESKAMD
+411 SK
-424 IYDKLANGGMSVNFI
+424 GGMTSTVTE
-439 AKNGLG
+439 ANGLG
-445 ETVMDRFESKKS
+445 EAVDCSIINGQAQVIAYKELERRRKEAEELRIQESHQKELKMQKNNANALNEQIKLYEDACRYMYADGVMTSEERKHLTILATALGLDNATCEQIASRVRNGMSKANQLYDVILVKAGAAKLSVVKTVMDCCNVGLKEAKDLVGGCPSKLKGCLTESKARSIQKV
-457 NDISLYQVCREG
+457 LE
-469 KRGFIDKTGREVI
+469 EV
-482 PCKYDIALDFREGLA
+482 G
-497 MVKMSG
+497 
-503 KYGFIDKTGREVAP
+503 
-517 CQYDDAEDLH
+517 
-527 EGMALVK
+527 
-534 KNDKWGFIDKT
+534 
-545 GREVIPCKYVFAND
+545 
-559 FHEGLATVEKN
+559 
-570 GKYGYIDK
+570 
-578 TGREVAPC
+578 
-586 KYDIANDFSE
+586 
-596 GLAVVVLKSFKYGF
+596 AVVK
-610 IDKTGRE
+610 ID
-617 VIPRKYVFANDFHE
+617 AN
-631 GLAIVEKNGKRGYID
+631 YD
-646 KTGREVIPCKYDEVY
+646 K
-661 IFSEGLAV
+661 L
-669 VEKNGKLG
+669 
-677 HIDKTGH
+677 
-684 EVTPCKYDDAFDFSE
+684 FD
-699 GLAIVEK
+699 L
-706 NGKRGYIDKTGSEV
+706 
-720 VHCKYDDA
+720 
-728 FNFCE
+728 
-733 GLATVEKN
+733 
-741 GKRGYIDK
+741 
-749 TGREVAPCKYDDSFN
+749 
-764 SCEGLARVVKS
+764 
-775 DKYGYIDKTG
+775 
-785 REVIPCEYDEAN
+785 
-797 DFHEGL
+797 
-803 AVVEMNGKRVY
+803 
-814 IDKTGRE
+814 
-821 VVPYYKW
+821 